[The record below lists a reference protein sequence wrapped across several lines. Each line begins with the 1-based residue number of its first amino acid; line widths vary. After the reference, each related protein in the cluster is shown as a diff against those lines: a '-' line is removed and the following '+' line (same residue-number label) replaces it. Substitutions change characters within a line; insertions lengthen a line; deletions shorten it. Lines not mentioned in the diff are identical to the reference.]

1 MELTKQKQ
9 DTAYKTLSQFGYKAK
24 LAAPRLQKIVVA
36 SGTGSGMKKDREK
49 NNTII
54 DRLTRITGQ
63 KPTLRVAK
71 KSVASFKVRQGD
83 PIGVSVTL
91 RGARMA
97 HFLDKL
103 VHVAIPRTKDF
114 RGIPRTTVDTIGNM
128 TIGIKEH
135 SIFPETS
142 DEDLRDVFGF
152 AITLVSSATSKDEAL
167 AFFEHLGIPFKKEEQ
182 KVIAK

>member
-1 MELTKQKQ
+1 MEITKQKQ
-9 DTAYKTLSQFGYKAK
+9 DSAYKTLGQFNYKAK
-24 LAAPRLQKIVVA
+24 LAAPRLLKIVVA

-54 DRLTRITGQ
+54 DRLSKITGQ
-63 KPTLRVAK
+63 KPTLRIAK
-71 KSVASFKVRQGD
+71 KSVASFKVREGD

-91 RGARMA
+91 RGARMQ

-103 VHVAIPRTKDF
+103 INVAIPRTKDF
-114 RGIPRTTVDTIGNM
+114 RGIERKTVDNIGNM

-152 AITLVSSATSKDEAL
+152 AVTLVSSAKNKEEAL
-167 AFFEHLGIPFKKEEQ
+167 AFFEHLGIPFKKED
-182 KVIAK
+182 AKK